1 MSRPASAAC
10 GSARTSTT
18 TRKIS
23 IALSE
28 PFAGWRARELK
39 WDRTRPR
46 SDGRDRTEAE
56 DDRAKSALAGAAAR
70 GLGAHPR
77 DAAHVDPGRRQ
88 SPVGAQPV
96 HEPLVARAAL
106 RHRARAYDVAH
117 PLRGRNVR
125 NRVRFH
131 RAQPAHPEE

>member
-18 TRKIS
+18 TRTTS
-23 IALSE
+23 TALSQ
-28 PFAGWRARELK
+28 PFAGWRVRELEPASPQPK
-39 WDRTRPR
+39 GDERK
-46 SDGRDRTEAE
+46 EVE

-77 DAAHVDPGRRQ
+77 DAPYVDPGRRQ
-88 SPVGAQPV
+88 SAAGVQPV
-96 HEPLVARAAL
+96 HEPLVASAAL
-106 RHRARAYDVAH
+106 RDRARAYDVTH
-117 PLRGRNVR
+117 SLRGRNIR